1 MKTIKLYTL
10 FFLVLLLC
18 NCDDDNDPTN
28 NVCDKSYVLDTML
41 SGFSNSSSYNLLATM
56 DLETH
61 EYDIKINASGEIC
74 SIGYQNAPTY
84 LGGYLMEVI
93 NTSNPSANYSGT
105 HIFSQSNIDYQPITS
120 VTVNSGDIIKVK
132 RTILPGFTP
141 LQDEIGNAIVKN
153 GSNFSFP
160 ITIGNIEILGCDA
173 YGGGGP
179 VTDFAIPIIG
189 LGFKVN

>member
-1 MKTIKLYTL
+1 MKKRSFLSLLFIFTITL
-10 FFLVLLLC
+10 S
-18 NCDDDNDPTN
+18 CDNDNDPTN
-28 NVCDKSYVLDTML
+28 NVCDESYVLDTML

-61 EYDIKINASGEIC
+61 EYDIKINANGKIC

-84 LGGYLMEVI
+84 AGGYLMEVI
-93 NTSNPSANYSGT
+93 NTSNPSASYSGT
-105 HIFSQSNIDYQPITS
+105 HIFSQSNIDYQSITA
-120 VTVNSGDIIKVK
+120 VTVNSGDIIKVR
-132 RTILPGFTP
+132 RTILPGFVS

-189 LGFKVN
+189 LGFNVN